1 MTLMV
6 NGRQTQFVLQMEDNL
21 NLLLIEDNLLILIQ
35 KRQNQHQVSRL
46 S

>member
-21 NLLLIEDNLLILIQ
+21 NLLLIEDNLLILI
-35 KRQNQHQVSRL
+35 KERQNQHQVSRL